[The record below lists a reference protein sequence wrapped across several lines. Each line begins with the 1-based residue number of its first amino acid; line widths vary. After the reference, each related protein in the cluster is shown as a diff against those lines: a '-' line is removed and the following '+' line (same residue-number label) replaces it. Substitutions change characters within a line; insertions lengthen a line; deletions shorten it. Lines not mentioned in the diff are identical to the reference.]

1 MATITIFLNDDA
13 FNWLKY
19 SVPRRTHSRSVLDNA
34 TRYTDFLQPSLGTNI
49 IRCNEIE
56 ARNLRLYVKD
66 GSEVVAEIDKA
77 FKAAGISV

>member
-1 MATITIFLNDDA
+1 MAMITIFLNDNA

-34 TRYTDFLQPSLGTNI
+34 TRYTDFLQPSLGTHI

-66 GSEVVAEIDKA
+66 GSEVFAEIDKA

>member
-1 MATITIFLNDDA
+1 MARITIFLNDDA

-34 TRYTDFLQPSLGTNI
+34 TRYTDLQPSLGTNI